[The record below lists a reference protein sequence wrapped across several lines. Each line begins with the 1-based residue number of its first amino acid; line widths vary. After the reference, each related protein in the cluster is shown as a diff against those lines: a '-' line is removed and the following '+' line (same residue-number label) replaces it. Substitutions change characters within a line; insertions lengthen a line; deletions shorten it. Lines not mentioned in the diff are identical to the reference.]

1 MDMSEYN
8 TKNYT
13 EQGGEKTVIG
23 GTLEIKEGASVT
35 GLPSNFTPAANQAD
49 STASD
54 VAGLLADFNALLA
67 KLKTAGLMAKD
78 S

>member
-1 MDMSEYN
+1 MSYN

-23 GTLEIKEGASVT
+23 GVLEIKEGASVT
-35 GLPSNFTPAANQAD
+35 GLPVAENQAD

-54 VAGLLADFNALLA
+54 VAGLVTDFNSLLA
-67 KLKTAGLMAKD
+67 KLKAAGLMETD
-78 S
+78 

>member
-1 MDMSEYN
+1 MSYN

-54 VAGLLADFNALLA
+54 VAGLLADFNTLLA